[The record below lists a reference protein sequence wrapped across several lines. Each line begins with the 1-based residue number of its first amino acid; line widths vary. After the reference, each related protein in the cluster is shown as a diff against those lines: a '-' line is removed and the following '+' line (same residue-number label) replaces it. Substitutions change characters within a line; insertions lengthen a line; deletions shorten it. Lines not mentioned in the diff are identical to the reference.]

1 MKDWKDESIYVFR
14 KSNHKNH
21 RFVYNVLLLFF
32 FIFYFFEDMKR
43 VIIKIFKVSK
53 GLARLENLDRFSEIL
68 IKIYFKYISRGFK
81 CIFQRKSIEDSNRI
95 ETEAG
100 IHLWYA

>member
-43 VIIKIFKVSK
+43 VIIKIFKV
-53 GLARLENLDRFSEIL
+53 
-68 IKIYFKYISRGFK
+68 
-81 CIFQRKSIEDSNRI
+81 
-95 ETEAG
+95 
-100 IHLWYA
+100 